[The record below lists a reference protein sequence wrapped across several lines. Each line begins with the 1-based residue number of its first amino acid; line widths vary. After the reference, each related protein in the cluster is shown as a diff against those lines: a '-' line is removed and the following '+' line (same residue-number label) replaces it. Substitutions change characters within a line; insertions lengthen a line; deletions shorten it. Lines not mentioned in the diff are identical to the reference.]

1 MSQMLAQYV
10 GNGVY
15 ASYFNRPTTFSIR
28 DERLVIFGLKHVNTH
43 SSSNQL
49 RVYLWQILSLIWSE
63 VLGRYMQDT
72 ETANHVMLDEVW
84 ALLKAPGGVNAIE
97 NMARRF
103 RKRQAG
109 LWMATQEVRE
119 FLDSGDAKKI
129 LSIVGNTFLMDQRP
143 MEASL
148 LENLYSLPEGTK
160 NILTHLG
167 TGRGLMVLPDKILR
181 VSVSVPKEWHSYE
194 VKSCTGL

>member
-15 ASYFNRPTTFSIR
+15 ASYFNRPTTFNIR
-28 DERLVIFGLKHVNTH
+28 KERLVIFGLKHVNTH

-49 RVYLWQILSLIWSE
+49 RVYLWQILGLIWSE

-84 ALLKAPGGVNAIE
+84 ALLKAPGGVSAIE

-103 RKRQAG
+103 RKRKAG

-148 LENLYSLPEGTK
+148 LEALYSLPEGTK

-167 TGRGLMVLPDKILR
+167 TGRGLMVLPGKILR
-181 VSVSVPKEWHSYE
+181 VSVSIPKEWHSYE
-194 VKSCTGL
+194 VKS